1 MLIMGKAKPPEVVE
15 TSGSFY
21 SVYVRWLIP
30 FRLLLPVVSVQ
41 PFANKV
47 ANNTCHNRNKKC
59 DESFVHKTSPPF
71 AWRVA
76 AIVV

>member
-1 MLIMGKAKPPEVVE
+1 MNFMLEQNNTPG
-15 TSGSFY
+15 SGRDF
-21 SVYVRWLIP
+21 REF